1 MAPLPAKNH
10 PLTAAAVPG
19 GPAPSAPADT
29 GLYLH
34 IPFCDVKCR
43 FCDFAA
49 YPGRKND
56 IPRYR
61 AALEREL
68 RARARDFPSRRLATL
83 YVGGGTPTVYAAEDL
98 TALLR
103 LAASLFP
110 PAPGWE
116 ATLEANPEGATPEKL
131 GAARAAGFNRLSL
144 GLQSADDGL
153 LKTLGRL
160 HTFDGFKK
168 AFHDARAAGFDNVNI
183 DLMFGLPGQTVAGWR
198 DTLDRTLALGP
209 DHLSAYA
216 LTVED
221 ATYFKKS
228 GVGTDADLQ
237 ADMYDAAAD
246 RLTAAGFVHYEIS
259 NFARPGRESRHNLRY
274 WRNDECLGA
283 GVSAAWYADGV
294 RRKNHESL
302 SDYLAAVESGAGP
315 VAEETLLS
323 DAERLGEDLM
333 LGLRLGA
340 GVRPSASV
348 RALYGAVLERFA
360 GLGFLKREGETYR
373 PTRRGWILSNQM
385 FEHFLKPHDPIL

>member
-1 MAPLPAKNH
+1 MAPLPPKNH
-10 PLTAAAVPG
+10 PLTASAAG
-19 GPAPSAPADT
+19 RSAPSAPRDT

-61 AALEREL
+61 AALERDVRG
-68 RARARDFPSRRLATL
+68 RAREFPSRRLATL

-98 TALLR
+98 TALAK
-103 LAASLFP
+103 LATSLFP

-131 GAARAAGFNRLSL
+131 AAARAAGFNRLSL

-168 AFHDARAAGFDNVNI
+168 AFRDARAAGFDNVSV
-183 DLMFGLPGQTVAGWR
+183 DLMFGLPGQTAAGWR
-198 DTLDRTLALGP
+198 DTLERVLDFGP
-209 DHLSAYA
+209 EHLSAYA

-228 GVGTDADLQ
+228 GVAADADLQ
-237 ADMYDAAAD
+237 ADLYDLAAD
-246 RLTAAGFVHYEIS
+246 RLAAAGFVHYEIS

-283 GVSAAWYADGV
+283 GVSAAWYADGL

-302 SDYLAAVESGAGP
+302 TDYLAAVESGAGP
-315 VAEETLLS
+315 VLEETKLS
-323 DAERLGEDLM
+323 EAERLGEELM
-333 LGLRLGA
+333 LGLRLRE
-340 GVRPSASV
+340 GVRPSAV
-348 RALYGAVLERFA
+348 ARALYGRVLERFT
-360 GLGFLKREGETYR
+360 GLGFLKREGDAFL
-373 PTRRGWILSNQM
+373 PTRRGWILSNRM
-385 FEHFLKPHDPIL
+385 FEHFLSPVDDPL